1 MGLARRWCNKC
12 TTILEAWCVGMAGL
26 LEKLDTTWTTLHPM
40 ARLIVLGFCII
51 STGISH
57 CTDTCTP
64 PSPRERPPLDL

>member
-1 MGLARRWCNKC
+1 M
-12 TTILEAWCVGMAGL
+12 GMAGL

-40 ARLIVLGFCII
+40 TRLIVLGFCII

-57 CTDTCTP
+57 CTDICTP